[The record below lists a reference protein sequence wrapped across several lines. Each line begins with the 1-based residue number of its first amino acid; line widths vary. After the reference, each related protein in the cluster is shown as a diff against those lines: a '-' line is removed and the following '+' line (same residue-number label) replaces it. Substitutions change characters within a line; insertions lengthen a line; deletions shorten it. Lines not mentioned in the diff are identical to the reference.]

1 MSLKQIQIIG
11 CFCFIASFI
20 FSLLFYKERTVFT
33 DIAFHIFQITKDGSF
48 AIQNNRFGAV
58 FTQLIP
64 LLAVKIGASLNTVM
78 LLYSLSF
85 IIYYFIIFCICV
97 FLLKQSR
104 HGLLLI
110 LFLVLFTSHTFY
122 WIQSELPQGLAFI
135 ILIFAI
141 YTRYED
147 EISANAIWRICF
159 AVLIMFLA
167 FFHPLLIVPLFF
179 ILTYLWLKRTQRSVM
194 IYYVLL
200 LSLFLFTTFVKSVIF
215 PTSGYEASALSGLGN
230 FIRLFPDYLN
240 LYSNKN
246 FLENCIRLYYFIPLV
261 FLLNCIYYLKN
272 KFLREFLLLSILF
285 VGYLMLVN
293 ISYFEVKM
301 DFYIENLYLPL
312 TIIILVPFIFEVLPS
327 YPEVYRTTIIFIIIA
342 VGFIRIYSTGNIYS
356 SRLTWQQNLL
366 DKNPDKKMFIDSK
379 VVPMD
384 TLITAW
390 GTPYEFW
397 LLSTAETGNSA
408 SVFVVQ
414 DSIQNFFNYL
424 PENNTAFFTFEKYE
438 YAELNDGKY
447 FNFNDTSRYKIITAD

>member
-1 MSLKQIQIIG
+1 
-11 CFCFIASFI
+11 
-20 FSLLFYKERTVFT
+20 
-33 DIAFHIFQITKDGSF
+33 
-48 AIQNNRFGAV
+48 
-58 FTQLIP
+58 
-64 LLAVKIGASLNTVM
+64 
-78 LLYSLSF
+78 
-85 IIYYFIIFCICV
+85 
-97 FLLKQSR
+97 
-104 HGLLLI
+104 
-110 LFLVLFTSHTFY
+110 
-122 WIQSELPQGLAFI
+122 
-135 ILIFAI
+135 
-141 YTRYED
+141 
-147 EISANAIWRICF
+147 
-159 AVLIMFLA
+159 
-167 FFHPLLIVPLFF
+167 
-179 ILTYLWLKRTQRSVM
+179 
-194 IYYVLL
+194 
-200 LSLFLFTTFVKSVIF
+200 
-215 PTSGYEASALSGLGN
+215 
-230 FIRLFPDYLN
+230 
-240 LYSNKN
+240 
-246 FLENCIRLYYFIPLV
+246 
-261 FLLNCIYYLKN
+261 
-272 KFLREFLLLSILF
+272 
-285 VGYLMLVN
+285 MLVN